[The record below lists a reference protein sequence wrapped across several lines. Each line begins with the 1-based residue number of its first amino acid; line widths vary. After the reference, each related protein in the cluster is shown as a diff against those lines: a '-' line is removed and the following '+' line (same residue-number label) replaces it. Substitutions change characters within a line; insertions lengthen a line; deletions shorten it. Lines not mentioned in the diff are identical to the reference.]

1 MSIYTKISS
10 LSLPKFDKDASN
22 PHFKNKYITLDQI
35 MAKIRP
41 VLKEKGLLIYHSQ
54 NIDGLRTAIVD
65 TETSEEISTFYPVP
79 PSLSG
84 QKLGSELTY
93 ARRYSICLLLGIV
106 ADEDDDGNEANKKEE
121 LPPPPPKPDMS
132 KFINNVKI
140 EFKANPTTL
149 KEWCDKKIPVIGEKF
164 GSVWERH
171 CKFTVDQLC
180 RDAFKIEPFYNITSN
195 PTDQNGEPV

>member
-106 ADEDDDGNEANKKEE
+106 ADEDDDGNLASKPEPAQAKT
-121 LPPPPPKPDMS
+121 KPDMS
-132 KFINNVKI
+132 ALLNAAKI
-140 EFKANPTTL
+140 QYKENPDGFKN
-149 KEWCDKKIPVIGEKF
+149 WCDEKTTKLESKY
-164 GSVWERH
+164 GSKWG
-171 CKFTVDQLC
+171 KFARFELDQLC
-180 RDAFKIEPFYNITSN
+180 INAFKTAAIYGVPSVTMDE
-195 PTDQNGEPV
+195 NGEPV